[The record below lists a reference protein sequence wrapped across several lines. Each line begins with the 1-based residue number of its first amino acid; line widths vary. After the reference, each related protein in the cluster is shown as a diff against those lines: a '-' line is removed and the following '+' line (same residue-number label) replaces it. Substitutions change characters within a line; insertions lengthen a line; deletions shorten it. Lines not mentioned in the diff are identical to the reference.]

1 MSPGPVSRL
10 AALLAATA
18 LAACDRS
25 PFRTVVIDT
34 RAPSTA
40 SPTQGS
46 AQAAPV
52 LRFSVAS
59 IESPRD
65 TYSVYTHLFDRMG
78 PMLRMPIEFVQ
89 RRTYREVN
97 DLLISGGLDAAL
109 LCTGGYLDL
118 ERRAHGAFE
127 VVAVPVQGGDASYES
142 LVIVPAASEARELID
157 LKGKRFAYTDELSF
171 SGRLY
176 PVHLLEKRGF
186 DPERFFGSVA
196 YTGSHDRSV
205 LAVAN
210 GLVDGAAVHGAVL
223 AQMEERD
230 PTLERKIRIVH
241 RSPHVG
247 GMPVVVST
255 RIAAEIRARLREVL
269 LAMDRDPEAAA
280 TLRQLRF
287 ERFALASP
295 QLYADAAA
303 LLESR

>member
-1 MSPGPVSRL
+1 MSPAPASRL
-10 AALLAATA
+10 AALLVASA
-18 LAACDRS
+18 LGACDRS
-25 PFRTVVIDT
+25 PFRTVAVDT
-34 RAPSTA
+34 RAPSAAA
-40 SPTQGS
+40 STQGD
-46 AQAAPV
+46 AQASGV

-65 TYSVYTHLFDRMG
+65 TYSTYTRLFDRMG

-109 LCTGGYLDL
+109 ICTGGYLDL
-118 ERRAHGAFE
+118 EKRAHGAFE
-127 VVAVPVQGGDASYES
+127 VVAVPVLGGDASYES
-142 LVIVPAASEARELID
+142 LVIVPAASEARELLD

-176 PVHLLEKRGF
+176 LIHLLRDRGL
-186 DPERFFGSVA
+186 DPDRFFESVA

-241 RSPHVG
+241 RSPHLG

-255 RIAAEIRARLREVL
+255 RIAPEVRARLREVL
-269 LAMDRDPEAAA
+269 LAIDRDPEAAA
-280 TLRQLRF
+280 TLKQLRF

-295 QLYADAAA
+295 RLYANAAA
-303 LLESR
+303 FLESR